1 MKPATRK
8 WLTRTGDAEM
18 GLSVSA
24 GARIPTRDRVEQAI
38 NRLSDI
44 LRLEPMWHPSVTLPK
59 DLLVEDLIVVISV
72 ARAALAGE
80 GK

>member
-1 MKPATRK
+1 
-8 WLTRTGDAEM
+8 
-18 GLSVSA
+18 
-24 GARIPTRDRVEQAI
+24 
-38 NRLSDI
+38 
-44 LRLEPMWHPSVTLPK
+44 MWHPSVTLPK